1 MSYESPSVQD
11 TRIDVGA
18 LLGAVVRRLPR
29 IILVTLALLVAAY
42 VLLMFS
48 PRLYESTASIL
59 VEPRGTTRLPDV
71 QLVDFNVKK
80 LIRVGSR

>member
-11 TRIDVGA
+11 TRIDIGA

-48 PRLYESTASIL
+48 PRLY
-59 VEPRGTTRLPDV
+59 
-71 QLVDFNVKK
+71 
-80 LIRVGSR
+80 